1 MNRFPEWF
9 IEKRRFAEKYI
20 EKAREP
26 KYGLK
31 LDWNKFRLEA
41 EKYYETSN
49 IDNLPPEVKRSLENL
64 VFPLSKN
71 IAANIIHVD
80 EMLVYKNI
88 VREMVPSG
96 VEIMGIEE
104 AIAKY
109 NWMKNYWFRAFP
121 LTLNKLSVI
130 HGAYSKGGA
139 FIHVGE
145 NVKVEKPISS
155 CFVVASSRY
164 AQLSHSIV
172 IAEPNSEIHIL
183 TGCTAPLTIQGS
195 LHAGLTEVYVKKNA
209 RVVSTM
215 IEYWHQ
221 KVHSRPLKAVIVEE
235 GGEYIENFIM
245 LKPGLSMQ
253 AYPTVI
259 LKGRNSSTVLR
270 SIVIGTDSSDI
281 DMGEAAYLVGE
292 NSRARLITRG
302 IALDSSCVKQR
313 TKVWSKASKSSGYV
327 ECSGLILGR
336 KARLETYPTLQTFVK
351 DTELYHESS
360 IGKIA
365 EDQLFYLISRGFSEE
380 EATALMIRGFLDPDM
395 FDLPEP
401 LLSQVK
407 SIIDLIVRE
416 AKM

>member
-1 MNRFPEWF
+1 MNSFPQWF
-9 IEKRRFAEKYI
+9 IEKRRFAEKFI
-20 EKAREP
+20 EKAPEP

-31 LDWNKFRLEA
+31 LDWNKFRLSA
-41 EKYYETSN
+41 EKYYRTMN
-49 IDNLPPEVKRSLENL
+49 IDDLPPEVKGSLQNL
-64 VFPLSKN
+64 VFPFSKN
-71 IAANIIHVD
+71 IAANIVHVN
-80 EMLVYKNI
+80 ETLVYEKI
-88 VREMVPSG
+88 VREMVPRG
-96 VEIMGIEE
+96 VEIMNIED
-104 AIAKY
+104 AIRKY
-109 NWMKNYWFRAFP
+109 DWLKNYWFRAFP
-121 LTLNKLSVI
+121 LTLNKLSAI

-145 NVKVEKPISS
+145 NIKVKKPISS

-183 TGCTAPLTIQGS
+183 TGCTAPLTVQGS
-195 LHAGLTEVYVKKNA
+195 LHAGLTEVYVKRYA

-221 KVHSRPLKAVIVEE
+221 KVHSRPLKAVIVED
-235 GGEYIENFIM
+235 GGEYIENLIM
-245 LKPGLSMQ
+245 LKPGLSIQ

-259 LKGRNSSTVLR
+259 LKGKNSSTILR

-281 DMGEAAYLVGE
+281 DIGEAAYLVGE
-292 NSRARLITRG
+292 NSKARLITRG
-302 IALDSSCVKQR
+302 LALDSSYIKQR

-327 ECSGLILGR
+327 ECSGLILSD
-336 KARLETYPTLQTFVK
+336 KAKLETYPTLQTLVK

-360 IGKIA
+360 IGKVA

-407 SIIDLIVRE
+407 SIIDLIVRK